1 MKGITKIIGILA
13 IMFCCIQMVSATI
26 AVQNMAINP
35 SGDLISG
42 QTKVTSSFIIDFVA
56 SGGTTFTSENTLQLS
71 TELDNPKWSFVLV
84 QDGVENP
91 RPVEIGPNVNM
102 NGWELSYPSSRELS
116 MRVNLEGTAPVVTQS
131 EEKTVVRVRELNS
144 RGIVVPGTEIV
155 KTAKVLNPQEIQGVI
170 SSAAADL
177 NSLRK
182 TLDDLTAQGV
192 DVSTAEAKYNQAST
206 ALQNAE
212 KTSDYSTA
220 QTYVNNAKTLISE
233 ANVLVQQ
240 AQSQA
245 AINRANIP
253 IEQTDALIT
262 YFKVNKSLESDP
274 RLGPIIT
281 KREIAAGIMVDAR
294 DLQSEGKYSESVQKA
309 LEAQSK
315 GDEALADAE
324 ALKKDVDS
332 NPLTVVTG
340 AVGGVIVYIAVIIVL
355 VIVAAVGIILYRR
368 RTRWDELG

>member
-1 MKGITKIIGILA
+1 MKGVTKFICILA

-26 AVQNMAINP
+26 AIQNMAIKP

-42 QTKVTSSFIIDFVA
+42 QTKVTSSFIVDFVA
-56 SGGTTFTSENTLQLS
+56 SGGTTFTSENTLQFS
-71 TELDNPKWSFVLV
+71 SELDNPKWSFVLV
-84 QDGVENP
+84 QDGIENP

-116 MRVNLEGTAPVVTQS
+116 MKVNLEGTAPVVTQS

-144 RGIVVPGTEIV
+144 RGVVVPGTEII
-155 KTAKVLNPQEIQGVI
+155 KSAMVLNPAEIQGVI
-170 SSAAADL
+170 NSAAADL

-182 TLDDLTAQGV
+182 TLDDLAAQGV
-192 DVSTAEAKYNQAST
+192 DVSAAEAKFNQAST

-245 AINRANIP
+245 AINKANIP

-262 YFKVNKSLESDP
+262 YFKVNKSMESDP
-274 RLGPIIT
+274 RLAPIIT

-294 DLQSEGKYSESVQKA
+294 DLLSEGKYSESVQKA

-315 GDEALADAE
+315 GDEVLADAA

-332 NPLTVVTG
+332 NPFTAVTG
-340 AVGGVIVYIAVIIVL
+340 AIGGVIIYIAVIIVL